1 MLRSING
8 PATTQHLKQEIDT
21 SFLPLQTT
29 VIITKCATMASFTT
43 STGNVYPGVDA
54 VASQSKI
61 ASLQLRPT
69 TDVQSG
75 KPSTFSHISATP
87 VIFAP
92 EAAPTG
98 PISYQS
104 PTKDGVHTA
113 SPLFSRTTAMA
124 SGESSLPLQ
133 FLPASD
139 VRIQEANSKGNT
151 SCTSSLAK
159 ETENPIAPIAAS
171 VKPTNMMPKV
181 QHVGTVMSH
190 TQGAESS
197 TASTCPS
204 SSENTEIISTPVQ
217 SSAQTSI
224 KTSQGVSQSCI
235 PSESTVAER
244 STNSQS
250 ITWSNVLKTP
260 GRPSTPIQKT
270 TAIPTNNSPNEYRKV
285 PTGVYVVCDHF
296 LKENL
301 QRAASVS
308 HKDKP
313 CKGCEKRSKFKYAFW
328 SVIWKRWEEIR
339 PYPKDVNINF
349 AFRVCRQYSKHERCL
364 KIPCS
369 FAHGEQEKTMW
380 TMEREGGK

>member
-1 MLRSING
+1 
-8 PATTQHLKQEIDT
+8 
-21 SFLPLQTT
+21 
-29 VIITKCATMASFTT
+29 
-43 STGNVYPGVDA
+43 
-54 VASQSKI
+54 
-61 ASLQLRPT
+61 
-69 TDVQSG
+69 
-75 KPSTFSHISATP
+75 
-87 VIFAP
+87 
-92 EAAPTG
+92 
-98 PISYQS
+98 
-104 PTKDGVHTA
+104 
-113 SPLFSRTTAMA
+113 
-124 SGESSLPLQ
+124 
-133 FLPASD
+133 
-139 VRIQEANSKGNT
+139 
-151 SCTSSLAK
+151 
-159 ETENPIAPIAAS
+159 
-171 VKPTNMMPKV
+171 MPKV

-313 CKGCEKRSKFKYAFW
+313 CKGCEKRSKFKK
-328 SVIWKRWEEIR
+328 S
-339 PYPKDVNINF
+339 
-349 AFRVCRQYSKHERCL
+349 S
-364 KIPCS
+364 
-369 FAHGEQEKTMW
+369 
-380 TMEREGGK
+380 